1 MGRGKIDIKLIENV
15 NNRQVTFSKRRAGL
29 LKKAQELSI
38 LCDAEVAV
46 IIFSSTDKLFEY
58 SSTSMAHTLS
68 RYKKCVASKDTTV
81 AAEKKP
87 TVERREVVA
96 LNNEIS
102 ELKSKQMQLLGK
114 DLTGMGLYELRQL
127 EHKLD
132 AALLAIKGRKE
143 QLLLE
148 QLEHSRKQ
156 EELAQQENEILRRE
170 IEELRGLH
178 PSVLSA
184 ATPPTFYLEYHPTA
198 QRTCSS
204 SKDGAESQ
212 TACDG
217 DLVEEVS
224 DTTLQLAPPDGSGR
238 KRKTPE
244 LETRSCNSENNLL
257 K

>member
-1 MGRGKIDIKLIENV
+1 
-15 NNRQVTFSKRRAGL
+15 
-29 LKKAQELSI
+29 
-38 LCDAEVAV
+38 
-46 IIFSSTDKLFEY
+46 
-58 SSTSMAHTLS
+58 MAHTLS
-68 RYKKCVASKDTTV
+68 RYKKCVASKETTV
-81 AAEKKP
+81 AVEKKP

-102 ELKSKQMQLLGK
+102 ELKSRQLQLLGK
-114 DLTGMGLYELRQL
+114 DLTGMGLHELRQL

-170 IEELRGLH
+170 IEELRGLY
-178 PSVLSA
+178 PSALSA
-184 ATPPTFYLEYHPTA
+184 VTPPTFYLEYHPTA

-244 LETRSCNSENNLL
+244 LETRSCNSENNPL